1 MGISCFNIFH
11 LPYNFHYIC
20 GKEINLT
27 DESIFVD
34 STTEAYLSATTV
46 TNISQSF
53 LNVLPTI
60 GRQKPTGIDM
70 EQNYVTVT
78 NCIAISHALLTS
90 DIAHGQPA
98 NCYNSFKYKNIEV

>member
-1 MGISCFNIFH
+1 MAKIYCIIQTKLNQLVEKMSIWS
-11 LPYNFHYIC
+11 
-20 GKEINLT
+20 LT
-27 DESIFVD
+27 
-34 STTEAYLSATTV
+34 YQ
-46 TNISQSF
+46 QSVFKRYYSDKHFSEFF
-53 LNVLPTI
+53 LNFLPTI

-98 NCYNSFKYKNIEV
+98 NCYNSFKYKNMEV